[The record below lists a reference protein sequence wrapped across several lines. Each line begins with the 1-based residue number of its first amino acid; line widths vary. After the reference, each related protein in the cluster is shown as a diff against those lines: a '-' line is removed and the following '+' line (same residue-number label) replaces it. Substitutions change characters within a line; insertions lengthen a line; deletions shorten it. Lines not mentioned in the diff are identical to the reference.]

1 MSGETAKK
9 SARAKPAAKAG
20 ALVRATAIGN
30 KARSVAKAR
39 GSSVV
44 IRHVENGTKGF
55 EDTAFQILLGDD
67 YESGTLIARLR
78 EGLPFASME
87 RVQTF
92 TGDPEWVLKVIG
104 MSSRTFLR
112 RKKDKQPLD
121 LVTSDRLYRLAK
133 IEAVAIATFGDED
146 TAIDWLKAPNR
157 ALGEKPLSLLDTEA
171 GADQVLRVLGR
182 IEHGVYA

>member
-1 MSGETAKK
+1 MTGETANKGG
-9 SARAKPAAKAG
+9 RAKRSAKTGACVRVTAAGAKAG
-20 ALVRATAIGN
+20 TKSRGPNVIIR
-30 KARSVAKAR
+30 RVA
-39 GSSVV
+39 
-44 IRHVENGTKGF
+44 NGAKGL
-55 EDTAFQILLGDD
+55 EDTAFQILVGDD
-67 YESGTLIARLR
+67 YEPGTLIARLR
-78 EGLPFASME
+78 EGLPFSSME
-87 RVQTF
+87 RVQKF

-121 LVTSDRLYRLAK
+121 PVTSDRLYRLAK
-133 IEAVAIATFGDED
+133 IEAEAIETFGDEA
-146 TAIDWLKAPNR
+146 TAIDWLKSPNR